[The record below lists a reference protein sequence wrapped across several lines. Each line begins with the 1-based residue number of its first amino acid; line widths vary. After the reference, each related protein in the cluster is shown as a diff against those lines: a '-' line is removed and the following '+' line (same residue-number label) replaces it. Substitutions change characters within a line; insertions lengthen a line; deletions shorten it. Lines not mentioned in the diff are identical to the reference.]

1 LNEPIVQLD
10 TKVIVR
16 EESDCYLFYNS
27 GNRGLI
33 SLSKI
38 TYNKCFIQNR
48 WDNSDIKFK
57 KWLFENSFLVK
68 KPNKLVSDQPPLEN
82 EAFQDCSSFFD
93 LKSEYSPLNVL
104 WALSPK
110 CNLNCTYCFPDAKA
124 HIHSLGNPSTER
136 LLKISNKLI
145 EGKVLKVTLTG
156 GECLLLNN
164 LWVVVKQLKNAGITI
179 AILSNGTTMSNKM
192 LRKIKDTE
200 VFMGISLDGSHEEVN
215 RLTRGSFAF
224 EKTMKSIAKLID
236 NKVPT
241 TVMVTVTRNNFSD
254 LYRIIEL
261 VSTLGVSSVTLQDLR
276 PFGTRETYD
285 KLRLSPN
292 QEKDLEKTL
301 ERIAKSFPNVFLNT
315 SELMIFHKTKTN
327 GLIMQC
333 PAGDNFA
340 YIDFYGDFFPCTS
353 LPSFKL
359 GNLLGDCSIPE
370 LWQNSKAIQLLRSI
384 KNMPIDKISACNSC
398 INKSSCDG
406 GCRGDALFYNNDLFG
421 MASRCPKELD
431 ILR

>member
-1 LNEPIVQLD
+1 LNEPTVQLD
-10 TKVIVR
+10 TKIIVR
-16 EESDCYLFYNS
+16 EESDCFLFYNS

-33 SLSKI
+33 SLPKV
-38 TYNKCFIQNR
+38 TYIKCFIQNR
-48 WDNSDIKFK
+48 WDSTDSKLK
-57 KWLFENSFLVK
+57 EWLFENGFLEK
-68 KPNKLVSDQPPLEN
+68 KPDKLGNNQPPLESD
-82 EAFQDCSSFFD
+82 ASQDCTSFFD

-110 CNLNCTYCFPDAKA
+110 CNLNCTYCFPDAKT
-124 HIHSLGNPSTER
+124 HIHSLGNPSTEK

-145 EGKVLKVTLTG
+145 KGKVLKVTLTG

-179 AILSNGTTMSNKM
+179 AILSNGIKMSNEILK
-192 LRKIKDTE
+192 KIKENE
-200 VFMGISLDGSHEEVN
+200 VFIGISLDGSHEEIN
-215 RLTRGSFAF
+215 RLTRGRLAF
-224 EKTMKSIAKLID
+224 EKTIKTIKKLIE

-241 TVMVTVTRNNFSD
+241 TVMVTVTKNNFSD
-254 LYRIIEL
+254 LYEIIKL
-261 VSTLGVSSVTLQDLR
+261 VSTMGVSSVTLQDLR
-276 PFGTRETYD
+276 PFGTKETYD
-285 KLRLSPN
+285 KLRLSPD
-292 QEKDLEKTL
+292 QEKDLKNTL
-301 ERIAKSFPNVFLNT
+301 EGIAKSFPNVFLNT
-315 SELMIFHKTKTN
+315 SELMIFHKTNTN

-353 LPSFKL
+353 LPSFKM
-359 GNLLGDCSIPE
+359 GNLLEDYSIPD

-384 KNMPIDKISACNSC
+384 KNMPMDKISACNSC

-421 MASRCPKELD
+421 MASRCLKEMD
-431 ILR
+431 VFR